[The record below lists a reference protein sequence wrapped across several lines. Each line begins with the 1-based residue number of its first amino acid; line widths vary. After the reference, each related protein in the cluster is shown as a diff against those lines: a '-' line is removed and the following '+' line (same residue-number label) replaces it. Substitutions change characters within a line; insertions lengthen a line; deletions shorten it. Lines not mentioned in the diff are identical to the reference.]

1 MGCKQEDE
9 GMIKGGTQEE
19 RKDKE
24 RKKDAKKKRGDPR
37 KEEERWDASKNMKE

>member
-24 RKKDAKKKRGDPR
+24 GYRDTKKKRECDHR
-37 KEEERWDASKNMKE
+37 KEDERERER